1 MQETNRIKL
10 GDATDAPALE
20 PELAAL
26 GMFQNIACV
35 IAARAAFDALL
46 LPLVEIALQHLLE
59 SNDAAA
65 LGGGADRS
73 SQGEGE

>member
-35 IAARAAFDALL
+35 IAARAALDALL
-46 LPLVEIALQHLLE
+46 LPLVEIALQHFLE

-65 LGGGADRS
+65 LGSGADRS